1 MPKRFTDGYFALG
14 LTVGLFSAIIFGLF
28 ISSGYQPDTQLAYAV
43 DQGSNHTNQCGNGNE
58 PVWGPWFGLCFGLY
72 DSIAQWMIMVF
83 TIVAAVLLYGTLIQ
97 ANKTNLAAIKA
108 ATTASETNQ
117 ILRDEQR
124 PWVALERDLTCEF
137 SDLGHAGKISW
148 NYDLENKSLG
158 LAHDI
163 KVDWVII
170 KRHHFQN
177 MGNQL
182 REYLDEIISK
192 QQRSQNMAVLF
203 PRERTKY
210 IKYRFSGVTR
220 YREDRFS
227 GDPTFFGEGTHF
239 MLMVCVTYRL
249 SAKSDEFGF
258 DVRMFGIERPP
269 EFIGPWGHTIL
280 EYSNA
285 RLIG

>member
-43 DQGSNHTNQCGNGNE
+43 DQGSNYTNQCGNGNE

-83 TIVAAVLLYGTLIQ
+83 AIVAAVLLYGTLIQ

-108 ATTASETNQ
+108 ATAASETNQ

-124 PWVALERDLTCEF
+124 PWVALERDLTCDF
-137 SDLGHAGKISW
+137 RDFGHAGQIAW
-148 NYDLENKSLG
+148 NYGLENKGLG

-163 KVDWVII
+163 KVDWVIM
-170 KRHHFQN
+170 KRYNFQN
-177 MGNQL
+177 MRNQL
-182 REYLDEIISK
+182 LEYLNEIISK
-192 QQRSQNMAVLF
+192 QQRSQSVAVLF
-203 PRERTKY
+203 PGERTKS
-210 IKYRFSGVTR
+210 IKYRLSGMNRYKKDNFSGV
-220 YREDRFS
+220 
-227 GDPTFFGEGTHF
+227 GTHF

-249 SAKSDEFGF
+249 SANSNKFGF
-258 DVRMFGIERPP
+258 DVRMFGIERPTG
-269 EFIGPWGHTIL
+269 FIGPWGHTIL
-280 EYSNA
+280 EYSDA